1 MLRGEGFDRNSFT
14 GSLSLWHEVT
24 LLASGSFVRLAYPAT
39 ELKAITSLNR
49 LTRRDS
55 FATIT
60 PAHEAEVV
68 PAMPKHNPHLDE
80 ETLVEKEEKVE
91 KPPLY
96 KVLMHNDDFTAMEF
110 VVFVLIEVF
119 HQAEAVA
126 EQIMYAVHE
135 KGVGIAGVFTR
146 EIAETK
152 INQAHNLAR
161 AHEYPLLCTMEEE

>member
-1 MLRGEGFDRNSFT
+1 
-14 GSLSLWHEVT
+14 
-24 LLASGSFVRLAYPAT
+24 
-39 ELKAITSLNR
+39 
-49 LTRRDS
+49 
-55 FATIT
+55 
-60 PAHEAEVV
+60 
-68 PAMPKHNPHLDE
+68 MPKHNPHLDD
-80 ETLVEKEEKVE
+80 ETLVEEEKQVL